1 MSRDLGSAADMLLA
15 SRRILTFVEH
25 VLEDRFLTDTM
36 LQSAVL
42 HQMTILG
49 EAAKR
54 VAPDFRA
61 AHPGIDWAAMAGLRN
76 RIVHDYDHISI
87 DKVWN
92 AIQTELPQLISVLEA
107 IVPPESDDEEGR

>member
-1 MSRDLGSAADMLLA
+1 MLFA
-15 SRRILTFVEH
+15 SRKILQFVADAT
-25 VLEDRFLTDTM
+25 EDQFLANTM

-42 HQMTILG
+42 HQMTVLG

-54 VAPDFRA
+54 VAPDFRT
-61 AHPGIDWAAMAGLRN
+61 AHPGIDWPAMAGLRN

-92 AIQTELPQLISVLEA
+92 IVRAEVPELLRTLEQ
-107 IVPPESDDEEGR
+107 IVPAEPDGEEDR